1 MYFLFFVLLN
11 FSPFY
16 LLFHLTVGQF
26 IYAYEV
32 SKINQIRCRNCLKL
46 YAKNKKKN
54 DENHHLLVPIPKTQ
68 NQQLYLENLQNPQIP
83 VIIGIGPAGCGKT
96 LFACS
101 VAVQRLKE
109 GFIDKIVIT
118 RPLVP
123 VDEEELGF
131 LPGSMIHKMD
141 PWTRPIFDILENYY
155 SKTQIQSM
163 IKEGIIEISPLAYMR
178 GRTFKRSFIIAD
190 EMQNSSPKQMLM
202 LITRLGE
209 HSQITITGDLYQSD
223 NKESNGLKDLLNR
236 VQKYNETNVQYMKF
250 VYMNE
255 SDIQRSPV
263 IQELLNI
270 YKESN
275 SIIQETISKSQN
287 TESPPSPTKIKSK
300 VNTEKKNNQNGK
312 EQENVQHVNINNDAA
327 MIPISYERKNKIF

>member
-1 MYFLFFVLLN
+1 MNFLFFVLLN
-11 FSPFY
+11 LSHVYPLFY
-16 LLFHLTVGQF
+16 FGCGQF
-26 IYAYEV
+26 INAYEI
-32 SKINQIRCRNCLKL
+32 SKINQVRYRHCSKL
-46 YAKNKKKN
+46 YAKNKKN
-54 DENHHLLVPIPKTQ
+54 SDENNQWMIPVPKTQ

-101 VAVQRLKE
+101 VAVHQLKQ
-109 GFIDKIVIT
+109 GIIDKIVIT

-163 IKEGIIEISPLAYMR
+163 IKEGTIEISPLAYMR
-178 GRTFKRSFIIAD
+178 GRTFKKSFIIAD
-190 EMQNSSPKQMLM
+190 EMQNSSPNQMLM

-209 HSQITITGDLYQSD
+209 NSQMTITGDLYQSD
-223 NKESNGLKDLLNR
+223 NKENNGLYDLLNR
-236 VQKYNETNVQYMKF
+236 VRKYNESQIQYMKF

-263 IQELLNI
+263 IQEILNV

-275 SIIQETISKSQN
+275 SGIQQRFLNQQN
-287 TESPPSPTKIKSK
+287 TETPPSPTKIKSK
-300 VNTEKKNNQNGK
+300 VTTEK
-312 EQENVQHVNINNDAA
+312 ENIKPTTINNDAA
-327 MIPISYERKNKIF
+327 LIPITYERKNKIF